1 MGRCRYTGVLRS
13 QTGVPAHGFRQVV
26 SISRDIPFP
35 LESEFPRIADPTFLC
50 PTMTIQRSSG
60 VKHRSSLDRVLL
72 AYSESSSVLLS
83 PVYRHWQRDLRAHP
97 FAERT
102 ANLSIFLFCLEP
114 TQRAVRSRCLVVR
127 LRRKGKSKSIR
138 DALSFPPLIE
148 NVCSRS
154 WVLALVFCPC
164 PCPCPESPFRT
175 PNIEKMMFQLPNG
188 DRSSRGTKLPPHRT
202 GHSSRESAHHRYN

>member
-26 SISRDIPFP
+26 SISRDIRFP
-35 LESEFPRIADPTFLC
+35 LERVSTESRLA
-50 PTMTIQRSSG
+50 RSSSTY
-60 VKHRSSLDRVLL
+60 SSRPCIVTGKRIRERILSPRGRRIYLP
-72 AYSESSSVLLS
+72 LLS
-83 PVYRHWQRDLRAHP
+83 
-97 FAERT
+97 RT
-102 ANLSIFLFCLEP
+102 DATSRPIPL
-114 TQRAVRSRCLVVR
+114 SRCSASTE
-127 LRRKGKSKSIR
+127 RKESESIR
-138 DALSFPPLIE
+138 DALSFPPLIG

-154 WVLALVFCPC
+154 RVLALVFC